1 MLWEDIPDSWTSDA
15 LIVRVND
22 RRRTHHAPAERS
34 RRNTPAPTLA
44 TAAMPDVAR
53 PIELVRER
61 GVDRHAARSE
71 IRPRTRSEVLN
82 RSVNLVLAAI
92 ALVALSPVMLL
103 IAVAVKLTSR
113 GPVLYS
119 QTRVGLDRRRACVDA
134 LYERRKQD
142 VGGRVFTIYKF
153 RSMYM
158 DAEEQSGAVWATRD
172 DPRVTPVGQ
181 FLRRVRLDELPQLV
195 NVIKG
200 DMNIVGPRPER
211 PSIFAR
217 LREDITEYPLRQL
230 TRPGI
235 TGWAQINH
243 TYDCNMDDVR
253 TKVRYDLEYLQ
264 RQSLAEDLKIMVR
277 TVPVMLF
284 RKGGW

>member
-1 MLWEDIPDSWTSDA
+1 M
-15 LIVRVND
+15 IVRVND
-22 RRRTHHAPAERS
+22 RRRTHHGPTERA
-34 RRNTPAPTLA
+34 RRNTSFAAAVPLA
-44 TAAMPDVAR
+44 DVAR

-61 GVDRHAARSE
+61 AVERQARRD
-71 IRPRTRSEVLN
+71 IQPRTRSEVLN
-82 RSVNLVLAAI
+82 RAVNVLLAAI
-92 ALVALSPVMLL
+92 ALVILAPVMLL
-103 IAVAVKLTSR
+103 VAAAVKLTSR

-119 QTRVGLDRRRACVDA
+119 QTRVGLDRRRARVDA

-142 VGGRVFTIYKF
+142 AGGRIFTIYKF

-158 DAEEQSGAVWATRD
+158 DAEQQSGAVWATRD

-230 TRPGI
+230 ARPGI

-243 TYDCNMDDVR
+243 TYDCTVDDVR

>member
-22 RRRTHHAPAERS
+22 RRRTHHGPTERT
-34 RRNTPAPTLA
+34 RRNTPSAIPMA
-44 TAAMPDVAR
+44 DVAR

-61 GVDRHAARSE
+61 AVERQQARRE
-71 IRPRTRSEVLN
+71 IQPRTRSEVLN
-82 RSVNLVLAAI
+82 RTVNVLLAAI
-92 ALVALSPVMLL
+92 ALVVLMPIMLL
-103 IAVAVKLTSR
+103 VAVAVKLTSR

-119 QTRVGLDRRRACVDA
+119 QTRVGLDRRRARVDA

-142 VGGRVFTIYKF
+142 AGGRIFTIYKF
-153 RSMYM
+153 RSMYLN
-158 DAEEQSGAVWATRD
+158 AEQSSGAVWATPD

-181 FLRRVRLDELPQLV
+181 FLRRVRLDEFPQLV

-217 LREDITEYPLRQL
+217 LLQDITEYPLRQL

-243 TYDCNMDDVR
+243 TYDCSVDDVR
-253 TKVRYDLEYLQ
+253 TKIRYDLEYLQ

>member
-1 MLWEDIPDSWTSDA
+1 MP
-15 LIVRVND
+15 
-22 RRRTHHAPAERS
+22 
-34 RRNTPAPTLA
+34 LA
-44 TAAMPDVAR
+44 DVAR

-61 GVDRHAARSE
+61 AIERQPARRE
-71 IRPRTRSEVLN
+71 IQPRTRSEVLN
-82 RSVNLVLAAI
+82 RAVNVLLAAI
-92 ALVALSPVMLL
+92 ALVILAPVMLL
-103 IAVAVKLTSR
+103 VAAAVKLTSR

-119 QTRVGLDRRRACVDA
+119 QTRVGLDRRRARADA

-142 VGGRVFTIYKF
+142 AGGRIFTIYKF
-153 RSMYM
+153 RSMFM
-158 DAEEQSGAVWATRD
+158 NAEQQSGAVWATRD

-230 TRPGI
+230 ARPGI

-243 TYDCNMDDVR
+243 TYDCSVDDVR

>member
-1 MLWEDIPDSWTSDA
+1 MLWEDLPDSWSSETLS
-15 LIVRVND
+15 VRVND
-22 RRRTHHAPAERS
+22 RRRTHHGPTERA
-34 RRNTPAPTLA
+34 RRNTPSAAASLA
-44 TAAMPDVAR
+44 DVAR

-61 GVDRHAARSE
+61 TERQPARRD
-71 IRPRTRSEVLN
+71 IQPRTRSEVLN
-82 RSVNLVLAAI
+82 RAVNVLLAAI
-92 ALVALSPVMLL
+92 ALLILAPIMLLVAL
-103 IAVAVKLTSR
+103 AVKVTSR

-119 QTRVGLDRRRACVDA
+119 QTRVGLDRRRARVDA

-142 VGGRVFTIYKF
+142 AGGRIFTIYKF
-153 RSMYM
+153 RSMYV
-158 DAEEQSGAVWATRD
+158 DAEQQSGAVWATRD

-217 LREDITEYPLRQL
+217 LRQDITEYPLRQL

-243 TYDCNMDDVR
+243 TYDCSVDDVR

>member
-1 MLWEDIPDSWTSDA
+1 MLWEDMPDTWSSDA
-15 LIVRVND
+15 LIMRVND
-22 RRRTHHAPAERS
+22 RRRTHRGPAERA
-34 RRNTPAPTLA
+34 RRTTPSA
-44 TAAMPDVAR
+44 TMPSADVER
-53 PIELVRER
+53 SIELVRER
-61 GVDRHAARSE
+61 SVERRQAHRD
-71 IRPRTRSEVLN
+71 IQPRTRSEVLN
-82 RSVNLVLAAI
+82 RAVNVLLAAV
-92 ALVALSPVMLL
+92 ALVILAPVMLL
-103 IAVAVKLTSR
+103 VALAVKLTSG

-119 QTRVGLDRRRACVDA
+119 QTRVGLDRRRGRVDA

-142 VGGRVFTIYKF
+142 AGGRIFTIYKF
-153 RSMYM
+153 RSMYIN
-158 DAEEQSGAVWATRD
+158 AEQHSGAVWATRD

-217 LREDITEYPLRQL
+217 LREDITEYSLRQL

-243 TYDCNMDDVR
+243 AYDCTVDDVR

>member
-1 MLWEDIPDSWTSDA
+1 MLWEDMPDSWSSDA

-22 RRRTHHAPAERS
+22 RRRTHHGPTERA
-34 RRNTPAPTLA
+34 RRNTPSATMPLA
-44 TAAMPDVAR
+44 DVAR

-61 GVDRHAARSE
+61 VVERQARRD
-71 IRPRTRSEVLN
+71 IQPRTRSEVLN
-82 RSVNLVLAAI
+82 RAVNLLLAAI
-92 ALVALSPVMLL
+92 ALVVLAPVMLL
-103 IAVAVKLTSR
+103 VAAAVKLTSR

-119 QTRVGLDRRRACVDA
+119 QTRVGLDRRRGRVDA

-142 VGGRVFTIYKF
+142 AGGRIFTIYKF

-158 DAEEQSGAVWATRD
+158 NAEQQSGAVWATRD

-181 FLRRVRLDELPQLV
+181 FVRRVRLDELPQLV

-230 TRPGI
+230 ARPGI

-243 TYDCNMDDVR
+243 TYDCSVDDVR